1 MKVQRANK
9 WRPQLVITLIAIFL
23 LAPIVATFFYS
34 ISTVWVKTILPN
46 GLTFKWYGVLT
57 ADPNF
62 IPSVIRSLLLAI
74 AVVIVTMVAFLPV
87 IFYAN
92 VYNPKLKEKLRY
104 LSILPYSIPGI
115 VLVTG
120 LVQLYGNVAVP
131 KIIILILTISAI
143 CLPAFYQSLNNAF
156 MGDDFRGMF
165 EQAQLL
171 GDSKVGAFI
180 RVVLPNIRAGL
191 IVGLLLTF
199 AAAFTEYVITNIFLT
214 GQYQTLKI
222 YMYRLMNTNGNAAS
236 VLTIIFFLFLGVIA
250 LILIKLVSNQKRAK
264 KE

>member
-9 WRPQLVITLIAIFL
+9 WRPRLVITLIAIFL
-23 LAPIVATFFYS
+23 LAPIVATFIYS

-62 IPSVIRSLLLAI
+62 VPSVIRSLLLAI
-74 AVVIVTMVAFLPV
+74 AVVIVTMFAFLPV

-165 EQAQLL
+165 E
-171 GDSKVGAFI
+171 
-180 RVVLPNIRAGL
+180 
-191 IVGLLLTF
+191 
-199 AAAFTEYVITNIFLT
+199 
-214 GQYQTLKI
+214 
-222 YMYRLMNTNGNAAS
+222 
-236 VLTIIFFLFLGVIA
+236 
-250 LILIKLVSNQKRAK
+250 
-264 KE
+264 

>member
-1 MKVQRANK
+1 MKAQRANK
-9 WRPQLVITLIAIFL
+9 WLPRVIIFIIAAFL
-23 LAPIVATFFYS
+23 LAPIVATFIYS
-34 ISTVWVKTILPN
+34 LSTVWVKTILPS

-57 ADPNF
+57 ADPDF
-62 IPSVIRSLLLAI
+62 IPSVIRSLLLAL
-74 AVVIVTMVAFLPV
+74 AVVVVTMGAFLPV
-87 IFYAN
+87 IFYAD
-92 VYNPKLKEKLRY
+92 VYNPSLKQKLRY

-120 LVQLYGNVAVP
+120 LVQLYGSIVIP
-131 KIIILILTISAI
+131 KTLILVLTLAAI

-156 MGDDFRGMF
+156 MGEDFRGMF

-171 GDSKVGAFI
+171 GDSRFGAFK

-191 IVGLLLTF
+191 LVGLLLTF
-199 AAAFTEYVITNIFLT
+199 AGGFTEYVITNIFLT
-214 GQYQTLKI
+214 GQYETLKI

-236 VLTIIFFLFLGVIA
+236 VLTIIFFVFLGIIA
-250 LILIKLVSNQKRAK
+250 FILIKAVASQPRTT

>member
-1 MKVQRANK
+1 MKAHSVNK
-9 WRPQLVITLIAIFL
+9 WLPRLIIILIAIFL
-23 LAPIVATFFYS
+23 LGPIVATFIYS
-34 ISTVWVKTILPN
+34 ISTVWVKTILPG

-57 ADPNF
+57 VDPDF
-62 IPSVIRSLLLAI
+62 IPSTLRSLILAV
-74 AVVIVTMVAFLPV
+74 AVVLVTMLAFLPV

-120 LVQLYGNVAVP
+120 LVQLYGSIPVP
-131 KIIILILTISAI
+131 KLLILILTISAI

-171 GDSKVGAFI
+171 GDSKLGAFI

-191 IVGLLLTF
+191 MVGLLLTF
-199 AAAFTEYVITNIFLT
+199 ATAFTEYVITNIFLT
-214 GQYQTLKI
+214 GQYETLKI

-236 VLTIIFFLFLGVIA
+236 VLTIIFFIFLGIIA
-250 LILIKLVSNQKRAK
+250 FILIKIVSSQKRST